1 MIWFSLL
8 HYRWKWSHIHRA
20 NQFTSVFRY
29 WYILEY
35 NYCQRNHKWRRSKR
49 DLQIH
54 STLLCLWQLCND
66 RNFTLRKSITVF
78 SELVTYIMQGAIDYL
93 CIKNFPWKLKLKQCE
108 IQFSRVN
115 YSTCA
120 NHANKTAEAWWFML
134 TIDLFERAW
143 RGMRM
148 MLFAE
153 WIDPYC
159 NYFINGSYRNFLNI
173 LKKLERDSPLKL
185 PSIDN
190 FKVPTDQVLLYRR
203 KSSCVFTF
211 RVLWPW
217 KWFFRGTTT
226 LKNPSST
233 SIGW

>member
-1 MIWFSLL
+1 M
-8 HYRWKWSHIHRA
+8 
-20 NQFTSVFRY
+20 
-29 WYILEY
+29 E
-35 NYCQRNHKWRRSKR
+35 
-49 DLQIH
+49 
-54 STLLCLWQLCND
+54 QLII
-66 RNFTLRKSITVF
+66 FAL
-78 SELVTYIMQGAIDYL
+78 
-93 CIKNFPWKLKLKQCE
+93 KNFPWKLKLKQCE

-134 TIDLFERAW
+134 TIDFFERAW

-203 KSSCVFTF
+203 KSSCFY
-211 RVLWPW
+211 L
-217 KWFFRGTTT
+217 
-226 LKNPSST
+226 PSFVAMKM
-233 SIGW
+233 IFQGYNDFEKPVKHLHWLING